1 MKLFNLDS
9 PLMQALNKMADLMW
23 LNILT
28 MICCIPIV
36 TIGASM
42 TAMHYMALK
51 IARDEECYITRD
63 FFKSF
68 RLNFKQGTLIWLLML
83 FILVILVGDFY
94 IMNYSG
100 LEFGT
105 VMRIILIVIAF
116 MVLFAMTFVFPVL
129 AKFDNTIIRTIKNA
143 FFIAILQFPKT
154 ILMMILAVLPIGLFL
169 FFPQITPIIFLFGL
183 SAPAWVSA
191 KLYSKFFK
199 KLEAQI
205 SENNASPSGEEGEN
219 AEIAEDERI
228 FRDELDESLV
238 ENSTPGQS

>member
-28 MICCIPIV
+28 MICCIPII
-36 TIGASM
+36 TIGPAL

-51 IARDEECYITRD
+51 MARDEECYITRD
-63 FFKSF
+63 YFKSF
-68 RLNFKQGTLIWLLML
+68 KLNFRQGILIWLLML
-83 FILVILVGDFY
+83 FILVILAGDFY

-100 LEFGT
+100 LDFGT
-105 VMRIILIVIAF
+105 PLRVILIVISF
-116 MVLFAMTFVFPVL
+116 MVLFVMTFIFPVL
-129 AKFDNTIIRTIKNA
+129 AKFDNTVLRTVKNA
-143 FFIAILQFPKT
+143 FLIAVLQFPKT
-154 ILMMILAVLPIGLFL
+154 ILMMILAVAPVGLFL

-205 SENNASPSGEEGEN
+205 AENNAPEEGTEG
-219 AEIAEDERI
+219 ADTEEAEDERI
-228 FRDELDESLV
+228 FRDELDESLL
-238 ENSTPGQS
+238 ESSDPGQS

>member
-1 MKLFNLDS
+1 MKFFNLDS

-28 MICCIPIV
+28 MICCIPII
-36 TIGASM
+36 TIGPAM

-63 FFKSF
+63 YFKSF
-68 RLNFKQGTLIWLLML
+68 KLNFRQGILIWLLML
-83 FILVILVGDFY
+83 FILVVLAGDFY

-105 VMRIILIVIAF
+105 PLRIILIVISF
-116 MVLFAMTFVFPVL
+116 MVLFVMTFVFPVL
-129 AKFDNTIIRTIKNA
+129 AKFDNTVLRTIKNA

-154 ILMMILAVLPIGLFL
+154 ILMMILSVAPVGLFL

-205 SENNASPSGEEGEN
+205 AENNAPEESQAEEN
-219 AEIAEDERI
+219 AEDERI
-228 FRDELDESLV
+228 FKDELDESLV
-238 ENSTPGQS
+238 ENSGQGKS

>member
-28 MICCIPIV
+28 MICCIPII
-36 TIGASM
+36 TIGPAM

-51 IARDEECYITRD
+51 MARDEECYIARD
-63 FFKSF
+63 YFKSF
-68 RLNFKQGTLIWLLML
+68 KLNFRQGTLIWLLML
-83 FILVILVGDFY
+83 FILAVLAGDFY

-105 VMRIILIVIAF
+105 PLRIILIVISF
-116 MVLFAMTFVFPVL
+116 LVLFVMTFVFPVL
-129 AKFDNTIIRTIKNA
+129 AKFDNTVLRTIKNA
-143 FFIAILQFPKT
+143 FFIAVLQFPKT
-154 ILMMILAVLPIGLFL
+154 ILMMILAVAPAGLFL

-183 SAPAWVSA
+183 AAPAWVSA
-191 KLYSKFFK
+191 KLYSGFFK

-205 SENNASPSGEEGEN
+205 AENNAPEEGTEG
-219 AEIAEDERI
+219 AETEEAGDERI
-228 FRDELDESLV
+228 FKDELDESLL
-238 ENSTPGQS
+238 ENTGSGQS